1 MANINTDGASPCGY
15 CHDHLPSVAFRRS
28 WIRHRRRIDDRLA
41 VAEAKS
47 HAQAAALQSVV
58 CKTPMKV

>member
-1 MANINTDGASPCGY
+1 MDGAGPCG
-15 CHDHLPSVAFRRS
+15 HLPSVASRQS
-28 WIRHRRRIDDRLA
+28 WIHHHRCYCRYRQIDDHLA

-58 CKTPMKV
+58 CKTQRRI